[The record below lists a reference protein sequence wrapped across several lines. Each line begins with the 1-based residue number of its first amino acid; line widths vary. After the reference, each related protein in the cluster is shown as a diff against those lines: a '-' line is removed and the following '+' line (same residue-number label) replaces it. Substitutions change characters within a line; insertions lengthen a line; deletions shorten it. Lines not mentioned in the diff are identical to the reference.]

1 LWPTPALIELVFG
14 VTWVHSYVTIA
25 VEAWLLGECDFI
37 LSSRSNLGWF
47 AAKRTM
53 HDVRLHLSIC
63 CFCPGSLTVLC
74 GAQFGTYVSPEREC
88 FYNRGIYAM
97 APAFTYSS

>member
-1 LWPTPALIELVFG
+1 VLVATTLIARLCLALRG
-14 VTWVHSYVTIA
+14 WVRSYVTIV

-53 HDVRLHLSIC
+53 HDVRRPTLLLLHLFFR
-63 CFCPGSLTVLC
+63 CFSPGSLTGRAV
-74 GAQFGTYVSPEREC
+74 
-88 FYNRGIYAM
+88 YA
-97 APAFTYSS
+97 TVWNVRVT